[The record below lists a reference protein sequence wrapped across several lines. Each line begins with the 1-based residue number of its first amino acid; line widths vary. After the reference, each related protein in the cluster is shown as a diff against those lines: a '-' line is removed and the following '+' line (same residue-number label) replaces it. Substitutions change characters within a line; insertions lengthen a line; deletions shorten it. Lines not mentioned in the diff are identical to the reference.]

1 MSRLFH
7 DEEDGSPEPVP
18 GLPDD
23 LPEGER
29 IIWQGRPDAVALGLH
44 VFHIRFIIGYF
55 LIATGW
61 RAAELS
67 ARGAS
72 ADVPGAVALSAAAA
86 ILAIG
91 GLMILAWLMARS
103 TIYTITTKR
112 VVLRYGVAIRKY
124 VNAPFAQIAG
134 VAMKSHGKRKGDIAL
149 SISDGSRVGYLHMW
163 PHARPFRFGRS
174 EPMLRAIPDA
184 PDVAG
189 VLCEAI
195 RANAPSAVSLT
206 PPDESAAKGARVEG
220 DVAPRPADAV
230 AAM

>member
-1 MSRLFH
+1 MSLFH

-18 GLPDD
+18 GLPAA

-29 IIWQGRPDAVALGLH
+29 IVWQGRPDAFALGLH
-44 VFHIRFIIGYF
+44 VFHLRFVIGYF
-55 LIATGW
+55 VIATGW

-67 ARGAS
+67 ARGAA
-72 ADVPGAVALSAAAA
+72 ADIPGAAGVSAAAA
-86 ILAIG
+86 ILAISA
-91 GLMILAWLMARS
+91 LMTIAWLMARS

-124 VNAPFAQIAG
+124 VNAPFAQISS

-149 SISDGSRVGYLHMW
+149 SMSDGARVGYLHLW
-163 PHARPFRFGRS
+163 PHTRPFRFGRAQ
-174 EPMLRAIPDA
+174 PMMRAIPDA

-195 RANAPSAVSLT
+195 KANAPTAVSLAPLST
-206 PPDESAAKGARVEG
+206 RAPDNERAEG
-220 DVAPRPADAV
+220 DVPRPADAV